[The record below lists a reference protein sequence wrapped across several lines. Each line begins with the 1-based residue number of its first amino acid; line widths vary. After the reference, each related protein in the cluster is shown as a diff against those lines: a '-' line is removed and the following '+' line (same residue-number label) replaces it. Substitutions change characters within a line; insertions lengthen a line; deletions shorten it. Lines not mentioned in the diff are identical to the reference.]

1 MTLDKKIT
9 LCENLTP
16 VEVRIGNYIMNHKET
31 ILNCTIQDLE
41 KEVFVSKSAIHR
53 FCKKIGLNGFNDL
66 KIELA
71 KEEKMEEENW
81 VDANVPF
88 YEKDHAKEIANKLM
102 DLYKSTIQDTYKCL
116 DAKRIDEIAK
126 IVNSAIYVDIYAV
139 GHNENIAQNF
149 KQKMLNIGK
158 IVNCPSAYYEQS
170 LITLASNSDHVAIV
184 LSYSGAMWSNQLRSQ
199 FLKKN
204 VPVILITR
212 AGVKEE
218 SVDNVYHLFISDSEN
233 LQNRISQFSSRI
245 AMQYIMDVLYGAIYN
260 LNRTKNNQ
268 YIRKSMSYHGL
279 NQ

>member
-16 VEVRIGNYIMNHKET
+16 VEVRIGNYIINHKET

-116 DAKRIDEIAK
+116 DAKHIDEIAK
-126 IVNSAIYVDIYAV
+126 IVIGATYVDVYAI

-233 LQNRISQFSSRI
+233 LQNRISQFSSHI

>member
-16 VEVRIGNYIMNHKET
+16 VEVRIGNYIMNHKEA
-31 ILNCTIQDLE
+31 ILNSTIQDLE

-71 KEEKMEEENW
+71 KEEKMEEENL

-88 YEKDHAKEIANKLM
+88 YEKDQSKEIVNKLM

-116 DAKRIDEIAK
+116 DAKRMDEIAK
-126 IVNSAIYVDIYAV
+126 IIIGATYVDVYAI

-170 LITLASNSDHVAIV
+170 LITLASNSDHVAII
-184 LSYSGAMWSNQLRSQ
+184 LSYSGAYWSSQLCEQLR
-199 FLKKN
+199 KKQ
-204 VPVILITR
+204 VPVILVTR
-212 AGVKEE
+212 AGVKDEAC
-218 SVDNVYHLFISDSEN
+218 DNVYHLFISDHEN
-233 LQNRISQFSSRI
+233 LQNRISQFSSHI

-260 LNRTKNNQ
+260 LNRTKNNH
-268 YIRKSMSYHGL
+268 YIRKSMSYHVP

>member
-16 VEVRIGNYIMNHKET
+16 VEVRIGNYIMNHKEA
-31 ILNCTIQDLE
+31 ILNSTIQDLE

-71 KEEKMEEENW
+71 KEEKMEEET

-88 YEKDHAKEIANKLM
+88 YEKDQSKEIANKLM

-116 DAKRIDEIAK
+116 DAKRMDEIAK
-126 IVNSAIYVDIYAV
+126 IVNSALYVDIYAI

-170 LITLASNSDHVAIV
+170 LITLASNSDHVAII
-184 LSYSGAMWSNQLRSQ
+184 LSYSGAYWSSQLCEQLR
-199 FLKKN
+199 KKQ
-204 VPVILITR
+204 VPVILVTR
-212 AGVKEE
+212 AGVKDEAC
-218 SVDNVYHLFISDSEN
+218 DNVYHLFISDHEN
-233 LQNRISQFSSRI
+233 LQNRISQFSSHI

-260 LNRTKNNQ
+260 LNRTKNNH
-268 YIRKSMSYHGL
+268 YIRKSMSYHVP

>member
-16 VEVRIGNYIMNHKET
+16 VEVRIGNYIMNHKEA
-31 ILNCTIQDLE
+31 ILNSTIQDLE

-88 YEKDHAKEIANKLM
+88 YEKDQSKEIANKLM

-116 DAKRIDEIAK
+116 DAKRMDEIAK
-126 IVNSAIYVDIYAV
+126 IVNSALYVDIYAI

-170 LITLASNSDHVAIV
+170 LITLASNSDHVAII
-184 LSYSGAMWSNQLRSQ
+184 LSYSGAYWSSQLCEQLR
-199 FLKKN
+199 KKQ
-204 VPVILITR
+204 VPVILVTR
-212 AGVKEE
+212 VGVKDEAC
-218 SVDNVYHLFISDSEN
+218 DNVYHLFISDHEN
-233 LQNRISQFSSRI
+233 LQNRISQFSSHI

-260 LNRTKNNQ
+260 LNRTKNNH
-268 YIRKSMSYHGL
+268 YIRKSMSYHVP

>member
-1 MTLDKKIT
+1 
-9 LCENLTP
+9 
-16 VEVRIGNYIMNHKET
+16 MNHKEA
-31 ILNCTIQDLE
+31 ILNSTIQDLE

-71 KEEKMEEENW
+71 KEEKMEEENL

-88 YEKDHAKEIANKLM
+88 YEKDQSKEIANKLM

-116 DAKRIDEIAK
+116 DAKRMDEIAK
-126 IVNSAIYVDIYAV
+126 IIIGATYVDVYAI

-170 LITLASNSDHVAIV
+170 LITLASNSDHVAII
-184 LSYSGAMWSNQLRSQ
+184 LSYSGAYWSSQLCEQLR
-199 FLKKN
+199 KKQ
-204 VPVILITR
+204 VPVILVTR
-212 AGVKEE
+212 AGVKDEAC
-218 SVDNVYHLFISDSEN
+218 DNVYHLFISDHEN
-233 LQNRISQFSSRI
+233 LQNRISQFSSHI

-260 LNRTKNNQ
+260 LNRTKNNH
-268 YIRKSMSYHGL
+268 YIRKSMSYHVP

>member
-66 KIELA
+66 KVELA

-126 IVNSAIYVDIYAV
+126 IIIGATYVDVYAI

-170 LITLASNSDHVAIV
+170 LITLASNSDHVVIV

-218 SVDNVYHLFISDSEN
+218 SADNVYHLFISDSEN
-233 LQNRISQFSSRI
+233 LQNRISQFSSHI

>member
-16 VEVRIGNYIMNHKET
+16 VEVRIGNYIMNHKEA
-31 ILNCTIQDLE
+31 ILNSTIQDLE

-126 IVNSAIYVDIYAV
+126 IVIGATYVDVYAI

-170 LITLASNSDHVAIV
+170 LITLASNSDHVAII
-184 LSYSGAMWSNQLRSQ
+184 LSYSGAYWSSQLCEQLR
-199 FLKKN
+199 KKQ
-204 VPVILITR
+204 VPVILVTR
-212 AGVKEE
+212 AGVKDEAC
-218 SVDNVYHLFISDSEN
+218 DNVYHLFISDHEN
-233 LQNRISQFSSRI
+233 LQNRISQFSSHI

-260 LNRTKNNQ
+260 LNRTKNNH
-268 YIRKSMSYHGL
+268 YIRKSMSYHVP